1 MQTVRG
7 WLTLPLALLI
17 VLTGC
22 MAVLSA
28 LVIEVQALSLIHIS
42 EPTRPY

>member
-28 LVIEVQALSLIHIS
+28 LVIEVQAGATS
-42 EPTRPY
+42 